1 MSNTQQIEQ
10 RIRMNAAYLQTE
22 TIRSLNLY
30 DKTKFK
36 QELKR
41 VINDLNEIYEEV

>member
-10 RIRMNAAYLQTE
+10 RIRMNASFLQTE
-22 TIRSLNLY
+22 VIHSLGLY

-41 VINDLNEIYEEV
+41 VIKDLNEISEEV